1 MFPFPPKEIFP
12 GPRFRLLVWF
22 GSEERGGGIG
32 MIQEEDKE
40 ESRKEEREY
49 LLSAKTKEC

>member
-12 GPRFRLLVWF
+12 GPRFHLLVWF